1 MRLQYLLLNF
11 FLVRVESTNL
21 EKDLLNHLFEDY
33 NKNVRPVLSVR
44 LIVSSV

>member
-21 EKDLLNHLFEDY
+21 EKDLLNDLFEDY

-44 LIVSSV
+44 LTVSSV